1 MRFLTLFILGNLCL
15 ILSCKQ
21 DDIPPALPY
30 ERLYYL
36 QALLRPYDQT
46 TFDTVDYEKNRP
58 VLTTV
63 GHKPFFY
70 SSTGII
76 DNHKVLSADVY
87 LIGNV
92 PYAQFI
98 FTQKAPLAAGTPDT
112 WSEAEIRALFK
123 VGDTFALDGTP
134 GNAEILWD
142 ICDPSIYCGGF
153 YSKSSK
159 AMQQTG
165 QIEIVE
171 VAEQETFQVLALT
184 GTFPSRGLRVKI
196 RFSGRMATF
205 LPPFD
210 FPTYA
215 GDSELVAGE
224 ASLYVAF

>member
-1 MRFLTLFILGNLCL
+1 L
-15 ILSCKQ
+15 
-21 DDIPPALPY
+21 PAG
-30 ERLYYL
+30 
-36 QALLRPYDQT
+36 A
-46 TFDTVDYEKNRP
+46 
-58 VLTTV
+58 
-63 GHKPFFY
+63 
-70 SSTGII
+70 S
-76 DNHKVLSADVY
+76 
-87 LIGNV
+87 
-92 PYAQFI
+92 
-98 FTQKAPLAAGTPDT
+98 DT

-123 VGDTFALDGTP
+123 AGDTFALDGTP

-165 QIEIVE
+165 QIEIIE

>member
-1 MRFLTLFILGNLCL
+1 MRFFTLFILGNLCL
-15 ILSCKQ
+15 LLSCKQ
-21 DDIPPALPY
+21 DDIPQLLPY

-46 TFDTVDYEKNRP
+46 TFDTVNYEKNSRRVSTLEKLP
-58 VLTTV
+58 S
-63 GHKPFFY
+63 FY
-70 SSTGII
+70 SSTGVI

-87 LIGNV
+87 LGSNIPHV
-92 PYAQFI
+92 QFI
-98 FTQKAPLAAGTPDT
+98 FTQKAPLVVGAPDT
-112 WSEAEIRALFK
+112 WSEAEIRTLFK
-123 VGDTFALDGTP
+123 AGDTFALDGTP

-171 VAEQETFQVLALT
+171 VAEQDTFQVLT
-184 GTFPSRGLRVKI
+184 FSGTFPSRGLRIKI
-196 RFSGRMATF
+196 RFSGRIATF

-224 ASLYVAF
+224 ASVYVAF

>member
-1 MRFLTLFILGNLCL
+1 MRFFTLFILGNLCL
-15 ILSCKQ
+15 LLSCKQ
-21 DDIPPALPY
+21 DDIPQPTPY
-30 ERLYYL
+30 QRLYYL

-46 TFDTVDYEKNRP
+46 IFDTIDYEK
-58 VLTTV
+58 
-63 GHKPFFY
+63 GKPIVPERGNLPIFF
-70 SSTGII
+70 SSTGVI
-76 DNHKVLSADVY
+76 DSHKVLSADVY
-87 LIGNV
+87 LISNN

-98 FTQKAPLAAGTPDT
+98 FTQKETLAAGAPGT

-123 VGDTFALDGTP
+123 TGSTFTLDGTP

-159 AMQQTG
+159 AVQQTG

-171 VAEQETFQVLALT
+171 VAEQETFQVLTFT
-184 GTFPSRGLRVKI
+184 GTIPSRGLRVKI
-196 RFSGRMATF
+196 RFSGRMATY

-224 ASLYVAF
+224 ASLYVEF

>member
-1 MRFLTLFILGNLCL
+1 MRFFTLFILGNLCL
-15 ILSCKQ
+15 LLSCKQ
-21 DDIPPALPY
+21 DDIPQPLPY
-30 ERLYYL
+30 QRLYYL
-36 QALLRPYDQT
+36 QALLRPYDKT
-46 TFDTVDYEKNRP
+46 IFDTIVYEI
-58 VLTTV
+58 
-63 GHKPFFY
+63 GKPILPDQGNLPIFF
-70 SSTGII
+70 SSTGVIG
-76 DNHKVLSADVY
+76 NHKVLSADVY
-87 LIGNV
+87 LITNT

-98 FTQKAPLAAGTPDT
+98 FTQKETLAAGAPSS

-123 VGDTFALDGTP
+123 TGDTFTLDGTP

-171 VAEQETFQVLALT
+171 VAEQETFQVLTFT
-184 GTFPSRGLRVKI
+184 GTIPSRGLRVKI
-196 RFSGRMATF
+196 RFSGRMATY